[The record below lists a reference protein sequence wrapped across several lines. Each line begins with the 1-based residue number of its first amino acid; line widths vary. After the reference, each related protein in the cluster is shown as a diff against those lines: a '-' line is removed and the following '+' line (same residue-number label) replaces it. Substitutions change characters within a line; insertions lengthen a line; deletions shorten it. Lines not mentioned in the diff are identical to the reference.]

1 MTRFY
6 NKFLAAASAM
16 MLTLTGCVNEDSPCP
31 GDGDEA
37 TKVTLQFT
45 VMTYNPAASR
55 EAQQSRATVDPE
67 QGSLLSRADDDCS
80 DGPQGSPAENYI
92 NTADCQFLLFD
103 ADRKLLRPI
112 FPEITGKDDV
122 QYTYYTIKASI
133 TEPYFDEAVKADL
146 DQIDFYIMVIANS
159 HSTGLDG
166 QYPGLTP
173 GVTTIDDIA
182 AQKLTFNLPE
192 RRGQYNLITE
202 WQPNI
207 NQNKLIPM
215 AGLQKFTVSATQLK
229 ESTYDVPV

>member
-112 FPEITGKDDV
+112 FPEITG
-122 QYTYYTIKASI
+122 
-133 TEPYFDEAVKADL
+133 
-146 DQIDFYIMVIANS
+146 
-159 HSTGLDG
+159 
-166 QYPGLTP
+166 
-173 GVTTIDDIA
+173 
-182 AQKLTFNLPE
+182 
-192 RRGQYNLITE
+192 
-202 WQPNI
+202 
-207 NQNKLIPM
+207 
-215 AGLQKFTVSATQLK
+215 
-229 ESTYDVPV
+229 